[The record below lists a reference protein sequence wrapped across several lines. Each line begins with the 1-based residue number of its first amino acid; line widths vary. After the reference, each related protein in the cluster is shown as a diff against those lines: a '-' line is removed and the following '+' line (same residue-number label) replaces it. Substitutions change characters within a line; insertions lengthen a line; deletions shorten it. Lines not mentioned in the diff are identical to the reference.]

1 MSRWTGLGVLA
12 LVVSA
17 VALPQASIAGESDA
31 AAPEDYA
38 MTPEAVAPGVYAVMT
53 PARDLPS
60 RENLGWN
67 ANMAFV
73 VTDDGVL
80 VFDTGSSET
89 MGVALREAIAEV
101 TDQPVRWIVNSH
113 SHGDHW
119 LGNHAFAD
127 SDPEIMAGSA
137 ATARMETEAEGW
149 VENFREMTEGATGDT
164 TPLLPNVAVDERIT
178 RDLGG
183 TEVVILPS
191 GGAHS
196 PGDLSIWLP
205 QTRVLLAGDVV
216 YSDRAPSVWDGDVAQ
231 WIDLLDELIA
241 LEPAVV
247 VPGHGRL
254 EDAQTLA
261 RLQRYLVTLWE
272 AIEEGVEQGLAA
284 FETVPLVRERM
295 GDLIDYYPGFDDKID
310 RSVATTYPDVE
321 AAVF

>member
-1 MSRWTGLGVLA
+1 MKRLTGAGLWA
-12 LVVSA
+12 LVFAMIV
-17 VALPQASIAGESDA
+17 VPQTAPAEPSGA
-31 AAPEDYA
+31 AAPADYT
-38 MTPEAVAPGVYAVMT
+38 MTPEEVAPGVYAVMT
-53 PARDLPS
+53 PARDFPS

-101 TDQPVRWIVNSH
+101 TEQPVRLIVNSH

-119 LGNHAFAD
+119 LGNRAFAD
-127 SDPEIMAGSA
+127 SDPEIMAGSDA
-137 ATARMETEAEGW
+137 LARMEAEGDGW
-149 VENFREMTEGATGDT
+149 VQNFREMTEGATGDT

-196 PGDLSIWLP
+196 PGDLSVWLP
-205 QTRVLLAGDVV
+205 QKRVLLAGDVV

-254 EDAQTLA
+254 EDAQTLD

-272 AIEEGVEQGLAA
+272 GVEEGVEQGLAD

-295 GDLIDYYPGFDDKID
+295 GDLIEDYPGFEDKID

>member
-1 MSRWTGLGVLA
+1 MTMPTRGGLWA
-12 LVVSA
+12 LVFVMIL
-17 VALPQASIAGESDA
+17 LPQAVPAGSTGA
-31 AAPEDYA
+31 VAPADYA
-38 MTPEAVAPGVYAVMT
+38 MTPEAVAPSVYAVMT
-53 PARDLPS
+53 PARDFPS

-73 VTDDGVL
+73 VTGDGVL

-89 MGVALREAIAEV
+89 MGVALREAIAGV
-101 TDQPVRWIVNSH
+101 TDEPVRWIVNSH

-119 LGNHAFAD
+119 LGNAAFAD
-127 SDPEIMAGSA
+127 EEPEIMAGSA
-137 ATARMETEAEGW
+137 SIARMEAEGEGW

-164 TPLLPNVAVDERIT
+164 TLRLPDTAVDERIT

-183 TEVVILPS
+183 TEVVIIPS

-196 PGDLSIWLP
+196 PGDLSVWLP
-205 QTRVLLAGDVV
+205 QARVLLAGDVV
-216 YSDRAPSVWDGDVAQ
+216 YSDRAPSVWDGDVAR
-231 WIDLLDELIA
+231 WIELLDELIA

-254 EDAQTLA
+254 EDARTLD
-261 RLQRYLVTLWE
+261 RLQRYLVTLWA
-272 AIEEGVEQGLAA
+272 AIEEGVEQGLAD

-295 GDLIDYYPGFDDKID
+295 GELVDDYPGFDDKID

>member
-1 MSRWTGLGVLA
+1 MQGWKPWGMVLA
-12 LVVSA
+12 VVAMGS
-17 VALPQASIAGESDA
+17 VFVTSSPAGEP
-31 AAPEDYA
+31 AAPEDYE
-38 MTPEAVAPGVYAVMT
+38 MQPEVVAPGVYAVMT
-53 PARDLPS
+53 PARDFPS

-73 VTDDGVL
+73 VTGDGVL

-89 MGVALREAIAEV
+89 MGVALREAIREV

-119 LGNHAFAD
+119 LGNHAFAED
-127 SDPEIMAGSA
+127 KPEIMAGPEA
-137 ATARMETEAEGW
+137 IERMKAEAETW
-149 VENFREMTEGATGDT
+149 VDNFREMTEGATGDT
-164 TPLLPNVAVDERIT
+164 TPLLPNTPVDERIT

-183 TEVVILPS
+183 KEVVILPS

-196 PGDLSIWLP
+196 PGDLIVWLP
-205 QTRVLLAGDVV
+205 QTKVLLAGDVV
-216 YSDRAPSVWDGDVAQ
+216 YSDRAPSVWDGDVVQ
-231 WIDLLDELIA
+231 WIELLDELIA
-241 LEPAVV
+241 LEPDVV

-254 EDAQTLA
+254 EGAETLP
-261 RLQRYLVTLWE
+261 RLQNYLVTLWG
-272 AIEEGVEQGLAA
+272 AIEEGVEQGLAD

-295 GDLIDYYPGFDDKID
+295 ADIIDDYPGFEDKID

>member
-1 MSRWTGLGVLA
+1 MHRRKGMGLWA
-12 LVVSA
+12 LVLTMIVMPQVGLAGSPGAA
-17 VALPQASIAGESDA
+17 VPG
-31 AAPEDYA
+31 DYA
-38 MTPEAVAPGVYAVMT
+38 MTPEEVAPGVYAVMT
-53 PARDLPS
+53 PARDFPS

-73 VTDDGVL
+73 VTGDGVL

-89 MGVALREAIAEV
+89 MGVALREAIAGV
-101 TDQPVRWIVNSH
+101 TDEPVRWIVNSH

-119 LGNHAFAD
+119 LGNAAFAA
-127 SDPEIMAGSA
+127 EAQIMAGSPA
-137 ATARMETEAEGW
+137 IARMEAEGEGW

-164 TPLLPNVAVDERIT
+164 ALRLPDTPVDERVT

-183 TEVVILPS
+183 TEVVLIPS

-196 PGDLSIWLP
+196 PGDLSVWLP
-205 QTRVLLAGDVV
+205 RQRVLLAGDVV

-231 WIDLLDELIA
+231 WIDLLGELIA

-254 EDAQTLA
+254 EDAQTLD
-261 RLQRYLVTLWE
+261 RLQRYLVTLWD
-272 AIEEGVEQGLAA
+272 AIEEGVEQGLAD

-295 GDLIDYYPGFDDKID
+295 GERADDYPGFDDKID